1 MEAIRGQVGI
11 LARAAAIMVPTV
23 TGVTRV
29 AMEKMQQETMQIRRK
44 NVVAEI
50 RNCVA
55 SGRTA
60 LERRYIHG
68 HRWYFEPGTP
78 HDTTQDNNS
87 GFTNSQAIGISEHFE
102 FDFNDKALPVGIKA
116 MCTLALQEM

>member
-1 MEAIRGQVGI
+1 MDLSLPKQLRLPKMEAIRGRVGI

-23 TGVTRV
+23 MGVTRV
-29 AMEKMQQETMQIRRK
+29 AMEKMQQETLQIRRK

-60 LERRYIHG
+60 RKSRSTVIGLRSLIQTG
-68 HRWYFEPGTP
+68 
-78 HDTTQDNNS
+78 S
-87 GFTNSQAIGISEHFE
+87 GKRSPTEHW
-102 FDFNDKALPVGIKA
+102 
-116 MCTLALQEM
+116 